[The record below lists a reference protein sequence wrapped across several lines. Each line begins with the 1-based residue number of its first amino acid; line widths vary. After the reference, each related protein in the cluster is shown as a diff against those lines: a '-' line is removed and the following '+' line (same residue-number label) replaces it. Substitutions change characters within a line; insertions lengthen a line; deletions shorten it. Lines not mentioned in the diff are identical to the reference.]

1 MKSNSIPVLAFLTC
15 LICLISLNAVA
26 QNGGEI
32 IFSQNMIDPANPAD
46 LTDQFEAGNQIY
58 AVAYFEKN
66 LLGLVGKET
75 ATKVGVEI
83 FLYELKAPLYDYQE
97 PSEMQLESC
106 SLSISGQALQNNFL
120 PVDIIPGAGEMT
132 AYGNPDLFYKK
143 FGDQFDG
150 PVKLAQRLG
159 KLEPGEHT
167 IIVKVRCN
175 YNFVAE
181 GRFTLS
187 GDDFSAFKGMSKEIN
202 QAASGLKTKDTV
214 MPKAKMS
221 DKALEDQMTAAFV
234 GSQTYQ
240 DRINGEVLRVVI
252 IDPDWMIRRHEVSG
266 IILHRYI
273 RAAIAVKNDDG
284 SCTLWQLVTFQQDY
298 VSNEFQKTKFDGVGD
313 PLKIPCENVH
323 K

>member
-1 MKSNSIPVLAFLTC
+1 MKTNSILVLAFLTC
-15 LICLISLNAVA
+15 LACLISQNAVA
-26 QNGGEI
+26 QNAGEI
-32 IFSQNMIDPANPAD
+32 IFSNNMIDPANPAGLAD
-46 LTDQFEAGNQIY
+46 KFEAGNQIY
-58 AVAYFEKN
+58 SVAYFDKN
-66 LLGLVGKET
+66 LLGLVGKDT

-83 FLYELKAPLYDYQE
+83 FLYELKQPLYDYQE
-97 PSEMQLESC
+97 PSEMQLEFC
-106 SLSISGQALQNNFL
+106 SLSISGDALQNNFL
-120 PVDIIPGAGEMT
+120 PVDIIPATSEMS
-132 AYGNPDLFYKK
+132 AYGNPDFVYKK

-150 PVKLAQRLG
+150 PVKLAQRLS

-167 IIVKVRCN
+167 IIVKVNCN

-181 GRFTLS
+181 GQFTLS
-187 GDDFSAFKGMSKEIN
+187 GDDFSVFKAMSQEIN
-202 QAASGLKTKDTV
+202 EAASGLKTKDTV

-234 GSQTYQ
+234 ASQTYQ

-252 IDPDWMIRRHEVSG
+252 IDPDWMIRRNEISG

-273 RAAIAVKNDDG
+273 RAAIAVKNSDG

-313 PLKIPCENVH
+313 PLKIPCENVQ